1 MEKHMIPIL
10 KKFWLGVVIAF
21 LFVTAAFLIYTK
33 LHPGV
38 LPDNLIQ
45 GTGRIDGDLINLN
58 TKYPGRI
65 AHITVEDGQKVAVN
79 EVVAV
84 IDSAEQKAQKTQIEA
99 QINARNEEL
108 NARKIELQI
117 ARRSIPQSLIKAD
130 ANLALTSHQRDELD
144 QTISAQQSLLEQS
157 ERDLERTRNLEEN
170 RLIEKRQL
178 ETATLKVQTDR
189 NMLLALVQKR
199 KQLDEAIGIARSDRI
214 EAVAA
219 QQKIAALEQGI
230 AALQSGLKA
239 LEASKTQI
247 EAVLGEMELRS
258 PVNGSVVETIAHS
271 GEVVGSGA
279 PVATLIDPASLYLK
293 IFVDTL
299 QNGKIEIGNK
309 AVIFLDASPD
319 RPIAAKVVR
328 IEQKAEFTPK
338 EVSVAS
344 DRIQRVFAVH
354 LKPLAADPL
363 LKLGLPAIGV
373 ISLDGKNLPSS
384 LREVPE

>member
-21 LFVTAAFLIYTK
+21 LFVAAAFLIYTK

-65 AHITVEDGQKVAVN
+65 AHITVEDGQNVTVN

-84 IDSAEQKAQKTQIEA
+84 VDSAEQKAQKKQIEA
-99 QINARNEEL
+99 QINAHNEEL
-108 NARKIELQI
+108 NARKIELEI
-117 ARRSIPQSLIKAD
+117 ARSSIPQSLIKAD
-130 ANLALTSHQRDELD
+130 ANLALISHQRDELD

-157 ERDLERTRNLEEN
+157 ERDLERTRNLDKN

-189 NMLLALVQKR
+189 NMLLALEQKR
-199 KQLDEAIGIARSDRI
+199 KQMDEAIGIARSDRI
-214 EAVAA
+214 EAAAA

-230 AALQSGLKA
+230 AAMKSGLEA

-247 EAVLGEMELRS
+247 EAVLQEMELRS

-299 QNGKIEIGNK
+299 QNGKIEIGDE

-354 LKPLAADPL
+354 LKPLTPDPL
-363 LKLGLPAIGV
+363 LKLGLPAIGI
-373 ISLDGKNLPSS
+373 ISLDGKNLPAS